1 MLIMN
6 IKIDK
11 SAWKGKDVLMINW
24 TKTRHEPCLYD
35 KELWALYHA
44 YISTA
49 DSNISV
55 DL

>member
-1 MLIMN
+1 MN

-11 SAWKGKDVLMINW
+11 LAWKGKDVFMINW

-35 KELWALYHA
+35 KEMLAVYHA

-49 DSNISV
+49 DSIISV
-55 DL
+55 DF